1 MEGERLKRYNALEMS
16 STALTQPTPVGLGR
30 SKFLIGGLI
39 ILSAVV
45 YLIISS
51 TALGAQ
57 FFFTVD
63 ELLARGPDAV
73 DKPAR
78 IAGAVLGESIRYDPE
93 TLELTFTIVHTPADT
108 QLINDEG
115 GLAAALD
122 AAVAD
127 PSRNRLEV
135 VYIGVKPDLLRHAAE
150 AIVSGRLGQDGVF
163 HANELLLRCPTRYE
177 EALPGQAE
185 G

>member
-1 MEGERLKRYNALEMS
+1 MS
-16 STALTQPTPVGLGR
+16 RTTLPRPVPASLGR
-30 SKFLIGGLI
+30 SKFLIGGLL
-39 ILSAVV
+39 ILAAVV

-63 ELLARGPDAV
+63 ELVLRGPDAV
-73 DKPAR
+73 GKPAR
-78 IAGAVLGESIRYDPE
+78 VAGAVLGNSIRYDPE
-93 TLELTFTIVHTPADT
+93 TLALSFTIVHTPADT

-127 PSRNRLEV
+127 PTRNRV
-135 VYIGVKPDLLRHAAE
+135 DIFYIGVKPDLLRHAAE
-150 AIVSGRLGQDGVF
+150 AIVSGELGEDGVF
-163 HANELLLRCPTRYE
+163 HATELLLRCPTRYE
-177 EALPGQAE
+177 EAVPGQVE

>member
-1 MEGERLKRYNALEMS
+1 MS
-16 STALTQPTPVGLGR
+16 STTLTRPAPTGLGR

-39 ILSAVV
+39 ILGAVV

-78 IAGAVLGESIRYDPE
+78 IAGAVLGDSIRYDPE
-93 TLELTFTIVHTPADT
+93 TLTLTFTIVHTPADT

-127 PSRNRLEV
+127 ETRNRLQV
-135 VYIGVKPDLLRHAAE
+135 VYIGVKPDLLKDAAE
-150 AIVSGRLGQDGVF
+150 AIISGRLGEDGIF
-163 HANELLLRCPTRYE
+163 YANELLLRCPTRYE
-177 EALPGQAE
+177 EALPGQAQ

>member
-1 MEGERLKRYNALEMS
+1 MS
-16 STALTQPTPVGLGR
+16 SKVLSRPKSSGLGR

-39 ILSAVV
+39 ILAAVL

-51 TALGAQ
+51 TAAGAQ

-63 ELLARGPDAV
+63 ELQARGADAV
-73 DKPAR
+73 GKPVR
-78 IAGAVLGESIRYDPE
+78 IAGAVIGDSIRYDAE
-93 TLELTFTIVHTPADT
+93 TLTLTFTIAHMPADT
-108 QLINDEG
+108 QLINEDG

-127 PSRNRLEV
+127 ASRNRLDV
-135 VYIGVKPDLLRHAAE
+135 VYVGVKPDLLKDAVE
-150 AIVSGRLGQDGVF
+150 AILTGELGEDGLF

-177 EALPGQAE
+177 EALPGQVE

>member
-1 MEGERLKRYNALEMS
+1 MS
-16 STALTQPTPVGLGR
+16 SKVLSRPKSSGLGR

-39 ILSAVV
+39 ILAAVL

-51 TALGAQ
+51 TAAGAQ

-63 ELLARGPDAV
+63 ELQARGADAV
-73 DKPAR
+73 GKPVR
-78 IAGAVLGESIRYDPE
+78 IAGAVIGDSIRYDAE
-93 TLELTFTIVHTPADT
+93 TLTLTFTIAHMPADT
-108 QLINDEG
+108 QLINDNG

-122 AAVAD
+122 EAVAD
-127 PSRNRLEV
+127 GSRNRLDV
-135 VYIGVKPDLLRHAAE
+135 VYVGVKPDLLKDAVE
-150 AIVSGRLGQDGVF
+150 AILTGELGEDGLF

-177 EALPGQAE
+177 EALPGQVE

>member
-1 MEGERLKRYNALEMS
+1 MS
-16 STALTQPTPVGLGR
+16 SKTSSKLAPSGTGR
-30 SKFLIGGLI
+30 SKSLIGGLL
-39 ILSAVV
+39 ILAAVV

-51 TALGAQ
+51 TAVGAQ

-63 ELLARGPDAV
+63 ELLLRGPDAEG
-73 DKPAR
+73 KPAR
-78 IAGAVLGESIRYDPE
+78 IAGAVLGDSIRYDSD
-93 TLELTFTIVHTPADT
+93 TLTLSFTIVHTPADT

-122 AAVAD
+122 TAVAD
-127 PSRNRLEV
+127 PSRNRLEI

-150 AIVSGRLGQDGVF
+150 AIVSGELGEDGVF

>member
-1 MEGERLKRYNALEMS
+1 MS
-16 STALTQPTPVGLGR
+16 STSLVRPSARGLGR

-39 ILSAVV
+39 ILAAVV

-51 TALGAQ
+51 TAAGAQ

-63 ELLARGPDAV
+63 ELLARGAEAV
-73 DKPAR
+73 GKPAR
-78 IAGAVLGESIRYDPE
+78 IAGAVLGDTIIYDEESL
-93 TLELTFTIVHTPADT
+93 TLTFTIVHMPADT

-127 PSRNRLEV
+127 PTRSQV
-135 VYIGVKPDLLRHAAE
+135 QVMYIGVKPDLLKHAAE
-150 AIVSGRLGQDGVF
+150 AIVSGELGDDGVF

-177 EALPGQAE
+177 EALPGQA